1 MKKKPLIIFF
11 TLLVSAVV
19 ILCVSLFNN
28 VSAQDL
34 TKNLTPKKINNTL
47 PDKSYINS
55 YNNFSSNLFIASAE
69 NKGNVLISPAS
80 VYLALAMT
88 VNGADNE
95 TKTEMLNALASNG
108 ITLDMLNLQSSN
120 LISELKTST
129 DKTSLS
135 VANCIWYDKEFTPD
149 NAFLQTD
156 ADYYGAAL
164 NKLDFKDTKSAD
176 VINKWVSD
184 STNGK
189 IDKIVDKIDESTVMY
204 LINTIYFK
212 SEWQSKFN
220 KNNTRQMTFHTPAGG
235 VEVDFL
241 NKTGGVDYIS
251 GNNAKGV
258 VLNYEND
265 KFAYFAIMPDNNA
278 TPRQWISSQ
287 GDKLFSNIFSM
298 ISAKQTKSAELYMPK
313 FETKY
318 QDSIKNELE
327 KLGIKKAFDAN
338 SADLSL
344 MNKDHVKNLYISEVL
359 HKTYIKIDEN
369 GTEAAAATSV
379 EVSLTAMPSSDMQLK
394 FDKPF
399 IYGIVDLTSGS
410 VIFAGIMENPS

>member
-1 MKKKPLIIFF
+1 MKKKPLIIFSALF
-11 TLLVSAVV
+11 VCAVV

-88 VNGADNE
+88 VNGTDTD
-95 TKTEMLNALASNG
+95 TKTEMLNVLASKG

-135 VANCIWYDKEFTPD
+135 VANSIWYDKEFTPD

-156 ADYYGAAL
+156 ADYFGAAL
-164 NKLDFKDTKSAD
+164 NKLDFKDSKSAG

-189 IDKIVDKIDESTVMY
+189 IDKIVDKIDASTVMY

-220 KNNTRQMTFHTPAGG
+220 KNNTRQMTFYTPAGG

-241 NKTGGVDYIS
+241 NKTGVVDYIS

-265 KFAYFAIMPDNNA
+265 KFAYFAIMPDNNV

-287 GDKLFSNIFSM
+287 GDNLFSNIFSM
-298 ISAKQTKSAELYMPK
+298 ISARQSKSADLYMPK

-379 EVSLTAMPSSDMQLK
+379 EVSLTAMPSSDLQLK

-399 IYGIVDLTSGS
+399 IYGIVDLNSGS
-410 VIFAGIMENPS
+410 VIFSGIMEYPS